1 MKIALWVSGT
11 LNGQALLNWAAEQD
25 HAVACMIS
33 MEQKAGITV
42 PWATANIDALKKV
55 SDLNKVDLI
64 FKSAK
69 KTGEVNLIAID
80 ALLKFAKTKYGSEA
94 VAVAPEPEVAHTL
107 RNAARKLKLKT
118 VLVGKK

>member
-1 MKIALWVSGT
+1 MKISLWASGT
-11 LNGQALLNWAAEQD
+11 LNAQALLNWAAEQG
-25 HAVACMIS
+25 HTVACIIS

-55 SDLNKVDLI
+55 SDLNNVDLI

-69 KTGEVNLIAID
+69 KTGEENFAAID
-80 ALLKFAKTKYGSEA
+80 ALLKFAKAKYSTEA